1 MWGCFLDIQDLLDD
15 DISIASLPRV
25 YHQFQEAM
33 CDKNTSFTEIGK
45 IIIHDSGLTARLLGI
60 VNSAYY
66 GFPAKIEKISHAIG
80 WIGTDDLSNLLLSTV
95 VIDKFKSIPDS
106 VINMESFW
114 QHSIASGLI
123 ARELASYT
131 ETLEPEKYFIA
142 GMLHDIGQIVLCK
155 KLPELTLKIL
165 LDNQTQPKQLHIAEF
180 EELGFDHA
188 ELGGRLLEKWNLSEF
203 HVEITTFHHDPNRA
217 PNYSLGASI
226 LYFADILANTMKLGS
241 SGESTVPPVIDEE
254 AWERIQ
260 LPEQIRLTDLKE
272 KIYKAYD
279 ETVGLFLQVA

>member
-1 MWGCFLDIQDLLDD
+1 
-15 DISIASLPRV
+15 
-25 YHQFQEAM
+25 
-33 CDKNTSFTEIGK
+33 
-45 IIIHDSGLTARLLGI
+45 
-60 VNSAYY
+60 
-66 GFPAKIEKISHAIG
+66 
-80 WIGTDDLSNLLLSTV
+80 
-95 VIDKFKSIPDS
+95 
-106 VINMESFW
+106 MESFW

-165 LDNQTQPKQLHIAEF
+165 LDNHTEPKPLHITEF
-180 EELGFDHA
+180 HELGFDHT
-188 ELGGRLLEKWNLSEF
+188 ELGGKLLKKWNLSEF
-203 HVEITTFHHDPNRA
+203 HVETTAFHHNPNLA
-217 PNYSLGASI
+217 PNYSLETSI

-254 AWERIQ
+254 VRERIQ